1 MFDIVASR
9 ATFAQSL
16 QNMRQKPFRLES
28 IVIIAI
34 IIILACFWETKAHFE
49 FEFEFVFI
57 TKMFFIYQTYPE
69 GCNKC

>member
-16 QNMRQKPFRLES
+16 QNMRQKTFRLES

-34 IIILACFWETKAHFE
+34 IIILACFFETKTHFAMAMPAVE
-49 FEFEFVFI
+49 
-57 TKMFFIYQTYPE
+57 MF
-69 GCNKC
+69 KKL

>member
-16 QNMRQKPFRLES
+16 QNMRQKTFRLES

-34 IIILACFWETKAHFE
+34 IIILACFFETKTHFAMPAVE
-49 FEFEFVFI
+49 
-57 TKMFFIYQTYPE
+57 MFKTLWE
-69 GCNKC
+69 

>member
-16 QNMRQKPFRLES
+16 QNMRQKTFRLEL

-34 IIILACFWETKAHFE
+34 IIILACFCETKAHFAMPAVE
-49 FEFEFVFI
+49 
-57 TKMFFIYQTYPE
+57 MF
-69 GCNKC
+69 KKL